1 MRLSIRVTASAVL
14 LASTAA
20 CQYQNRE
27 LEQRRGLIE
36 YAQCGKGTTQIRQ
49 AIAAPP
55 NASVLRAL
63 ADAAPTFPSLSASYK
78 SEVWLATDGGTI
90 TLCRSEVAPR
100 ISCYGEWWTFESS
113 ERGWQIV
120 SRDGWTCVTSTAPH
134 NKSFERTREG

>member
-1 MRLSIRVTASAVL
+1 MRLSVRVTASAAL

-20 CQYQNRE
+20 CHYQKLE
-27 LEQRRGLIE
+27 LEQSRGLIE
-36 YAQCGKGTTQIRQ
+36 YAQCGKGTTHIRK

-63 ADAAPTFPSLSASYK
+63 ADAALTFPAASANYK
-78 SEVWLATDGGTI
+78 SEVWLATDGGAI

-100 ISCYGEWWTFESS
+100 SSCTGEWWTFESS

-120 SRDGWTCVTSTAPH
+120 GSDGWTCI
-134 NKSFERTREG
+134 KD